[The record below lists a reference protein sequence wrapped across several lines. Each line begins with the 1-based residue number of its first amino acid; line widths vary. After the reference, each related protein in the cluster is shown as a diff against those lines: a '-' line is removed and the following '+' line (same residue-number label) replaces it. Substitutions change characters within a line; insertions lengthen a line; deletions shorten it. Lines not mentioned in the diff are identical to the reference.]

1 MINALSNPVV
11 IGTAAGVLTA
21 VSMLPQLV
29 KMIRNKKAE
38 DVSIGMLIVLIAGI
52 CLWIYYGA
60 LKKDLPVLLTN
71 CFSLLVNLLLLF
83 FSIRYKSKSSAR
95 QQ

>member
-1 MINALSNPVV
+1 MENFLSNPLI

-21 VSMLPQLV
+21 FSMLPQLI
-29 KMIRNKKAE
+29 KMINKKKAE
-38 DVSIGMLIVLIAGI
+38 DVSMGMLIVLIAGI

-71 CFSLLVNLLLLF
+71 CFSLLVNILLLF
-83 FSIRYKSKSSAR
+83 FSILYKTKKAES
-95 QQ
+95 Q